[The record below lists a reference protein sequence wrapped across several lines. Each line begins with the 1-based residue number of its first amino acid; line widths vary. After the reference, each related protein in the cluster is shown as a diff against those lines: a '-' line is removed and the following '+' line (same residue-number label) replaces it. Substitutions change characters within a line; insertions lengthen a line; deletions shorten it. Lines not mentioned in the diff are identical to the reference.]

1 MLTERLKE
9 LREAHQLS
17 QTQIAIE
24 LGTKQSTYS
33 NWAHQLPK
41 ISGNTH
47 PHARPAQTEKER
59 HLHRTQGQ
67 ASSSPASK
75 NINAWT
81 WPDRQAAL

>member
-33 NWAHQLPK
+33 NWENGIREPK
-41 ISGNTH
+41 IKKLIEIADYYNISLDSLVG
-47 PHARPAQTEKER
+47 RKRKKE
-59 HLHRTQGQ
+59 
-67 ASSSPASK
+67 
-75 NINAWT
+75 
-81 WPDRQAAL
+81 